1 MATQRL
7 RKLAHLAGQW
17 VLITDERDDLEAQSV
32 ICSEEADGFP
42 HDRIKSQW
50 GYGRR
55 ITQVR
60 PFPSIRLKGATKC
73 SILLNLFYLVEFS
86 ARQLLTMLT
95 FAS

>member
-60 PFPSIRLKGATKC
+60 PERPIFVFTASIARLHFFHLCPNA
-73 SILLNLFYLVEFS
+73 F
-86 ARQLLTMLT
+86 
-95 FAS
+95 